1 MPVSFDF
8 LRGTLAVVGVG
19 CAYMSGRSVVAARK
33 GWMKLSK
40 LYGWLIRTFV
50 CLSAIVVRHA
60 VDRLAI
66 VVWCLSAVAF
76 GIAYW
81 QMMHQKPPEDMTNQ
95 IFPHEQ

>member
-1 MPVSFDF
+1 MPVSFEF
-8 LRGTLAVVGVG
+8 LRGTLAVVGLG
-19 CAYMSGRSVVAARK
+19 CAYMLGRSVVAVRK
-33 GWMKLSK
+33 GWVKPSK

-50 CLSAIVVRHA
+50 CLSAIVIRYP

-66 VVWCLSAVAF
+66 VVWCLSVVVF

-81 QMMHQKPPEDMTNQ
+81 QMMHQKPPEDLSNQ